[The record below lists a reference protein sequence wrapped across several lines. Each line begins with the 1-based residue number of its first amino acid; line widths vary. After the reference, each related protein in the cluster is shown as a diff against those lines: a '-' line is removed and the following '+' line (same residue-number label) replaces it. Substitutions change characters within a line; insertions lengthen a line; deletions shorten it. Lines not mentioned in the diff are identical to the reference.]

1 MGPLLALRI
10 RSILLNCS
18 KISITLGILPPDT
31 ERQVTSKQKY
41 GESSMDNFQNAGMP
55 DIGLADQFTEVKLLE
70 RRQIFISEAITS
82 KSAKRYISDFLA
94 LEADKPGEPITL
106 YLNSPGG
113 EVNSGFAIFDTIR
126 FIKSPVTIINTG
138 LCASIATVINV
149 AAKKERR
156 FSMPNARF
164 LIHQPLIPGQVYG
177 QASDLEITAREIL
190 KTREKIN
197 KLLAEET
204 GTALSKVEKDTIRD
218 YWMNAQEAVEYGLV
232 SRVIETYKD
241 LEK

>member
-1 MGPLLALRI
+1 MTTKLTSSAGSPDQGPMAAF
-10 RSILLNCS
+10 
-18 KISITLGILPPDT
+18 P
-31 ERQVTSKQKY
+31 E
-41 GESSMDNFQNAGMP
+41 F
-55 DIGLADQFTEVKLLE
+55 GLADHFTEVKLLE
-70 RRQIFISEAITS
+70 RRTVFISEPITA
-82 KSAKRYISDFLA
+82 KTAKRYISDFLA

-126 FIKSPVTIINTG
+126 FISSPVTIINTG

-156 FSMPNARF
+156 FTMPNAKF

-190 KTREKIN
+190 KTRAKIN
-197 KLLAEET
+197 KLLSAET
-204 GTALSKVEKDTIRD
+204 GTALDKVEKDTVRD
-218 YWMNAQEAVEYGLV
+218 YWMNAQEALEYGLV
-232 SRVIETYKD
+232 SRIVETYKD
-241 LEK
+241 LDR

>member
-1 MGPLLALRI
+1 MTTDNTTDISNNVLAE
-10 RSILLNCS
+10 
-18 KISITLGILPPDT
+18 LGLVDT
-31 ERQVTSKQKY
+31 
-41 GESSMDNFQNAGMP
+41 
-55 DIGLADQFTEVKLLE
+55 FTEAKLLQ

-82 KSAKRYISDFLA
+82 KSAKRFISELLT
-94 LEADKPGEPITL
+94 LEAEKPGAPITL

-126 FIKSPVTIINTG
+126 FITSPVTIVNTG

-149 AAKKERR
+149 AAKKNRR
-156 FSMPNARF
+156 FSMPNAKF

-197 KLLAEET
+197 RLLASET
-204 GTALSKVEKDTIRD
+204 GTPLEKVEKDTVRD
-218 YWMNAQEAVEYGLV
+218 YWMTATEAVEYGLITKV
-232 SRVIETYKD
+232 VESAKD
-241 LEK
+241 LDK

>member
-1 MGPLLALRI
+1 MTTTTNIKTADEVQ
-10 RSILLNCS
+10 SNAW
-18 KISITLGILPPDT
+18 TDLGLGDMMT
-31 ERQVTSKQKY
+31 E
-41 GESSMDNFQNAGMP
+41 A
-55 DIGLADQFTEVKLLE
+55 KLLQ
-70 RRQIFISEAITS
+70 RRQLFISEAITS
-82 KSAKRYISDFLA
+82 RSAKRFISELLS
-94 LEADKPGEPITL
+94 LEADKAGAPITIF
-106 YLNSPGG
+106 LNSPGG

-126 FIKSPVTIINTG
+126 FISSPVTIVNTG

-149 AAKKERR
+149 AAKKNRR
-156 FSMPNARF
+156 FSMPNAKF

-197 KLLAEET
+197 RLLSDET
-204 GTALSKVEKDTIRD
+204 GSPIEKVSKDTVRD

-232 SRVIETYKD
+232 TRIVENVKD